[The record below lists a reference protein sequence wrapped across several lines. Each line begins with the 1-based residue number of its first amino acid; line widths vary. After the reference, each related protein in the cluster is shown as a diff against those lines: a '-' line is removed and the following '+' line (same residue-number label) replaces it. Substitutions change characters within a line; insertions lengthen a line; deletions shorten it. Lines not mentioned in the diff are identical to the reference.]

1 VVIMID
7 ISDSMFG
14 RTGDYDYDSRKLLRV
29 GKEQSF
35 QAVRD
40 EAIKLVQSLPPAA
53 RFGIVRWSGGAYS
66 WKPELVPATDE
77 NKQAA
82 ADHIQT
88 EIDFGKA
95 RPRGRPGGTRHDYAL
110 EETFKLKPETIYMI
124 TDGNATSNEG
134 GASQAIPE
142 AEIWKIAQE
151 GQKTLAKPAK
161 LHVIYYLTGKEKSEE
176 ERMLRGLT
184 RAGANG
190 SQFLRVRPPPPKAAP
205 PPAPGTTAPPP
216 QRTPDKKKEKRKKR
230 D

>member
-1 VVIMID
+1 MID

-66 WKPELVPATDE
+66 WKPELVAATDE

-82 ADHIQT
+82 ADHIQN

-151 GQKTLAKPAK
+151 GQKTLPKPAK

-205 PPAPGTTAPPP
+205 PPAPGQSATPRP
-216 QRTPDKKKEKRKKR
+216 TPDRKKEKKKKR